1 MLLTTTP
8 TIEGCPIKEY
18 FGVVTGET
26 IIGANVIKDFF
37 AGIRDVIGG
46 RAASYEK
53 VLVEAKES
61 ALKEMTEH
69 AQDLG
74 ANAIVGINLNYATIG
89 ETSTML
95 MVSCSGTAVRIDL

>member
-18 FGVVTGET
+18 FGIVTGES
-26 IIGANVIKDFF
+26 IIGANYVKDMIASIKDM
-37 AGIRDVIGG
+37 IGG
-46 RAASYEK
+46 RAQIYEK
-53 VLVEAKES
+53 VLVKAKES

-69 AQDLG
+69 AKNLG
-74 ANAIVGINLNYATIG
+74 ANAIVGISLDYETMG

-95 MVSCSGTAVRIDL
+95 MVSCSGTAVRIEL